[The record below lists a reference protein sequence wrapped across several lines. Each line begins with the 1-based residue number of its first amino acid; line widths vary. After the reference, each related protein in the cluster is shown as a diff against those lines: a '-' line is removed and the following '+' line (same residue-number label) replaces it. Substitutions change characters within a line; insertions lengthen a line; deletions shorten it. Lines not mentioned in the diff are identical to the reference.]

1 MKIEGFRMKKCPLC
15 GEEMVKKGLIRHEV
29 KSTPRLYNTKSVYLY
44 QCPRCKNIELVE
56 EDE

>member
-1 MKIEGFRMKKCPLC
+1 MKCPLC
-15 GEEMVKKGLIRHEV
+15 GEEMVKKGLIRDV
-29 KSTPRLYNTKSVYLY
+29 LKAMPVLYTQKSLYLY